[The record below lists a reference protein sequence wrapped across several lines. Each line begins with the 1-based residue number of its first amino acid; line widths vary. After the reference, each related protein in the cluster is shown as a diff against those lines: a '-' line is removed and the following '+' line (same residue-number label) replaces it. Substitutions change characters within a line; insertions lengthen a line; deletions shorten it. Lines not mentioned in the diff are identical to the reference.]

1 MLMRITGLVD
11 ILHLGGR
18 EMARKKIREYDSK
31 RLLKEHYKRFAGAEL
46 GIKSAQITES
56 TDVNE
61 LVKKEPWISSEK
73 LVVKPDML
81 FGKRGKSGLV
91 ALNLDLAQVAVFV
104 KERLGKEVEMGG
116 CKGPITTFIVEP
128 FIPHKEEFYLNIVS
142 DRLGNSISF
151 SECGGIEIEENW
163 DKVKT
168 IFVPTGLDFTAETC
182 APLVA
187 TLPLEIKEIIE
198 EFIKVIF
205 ALFLDLDF
213 TFLEMN
219 PFTLVNGK
227 PYPLDMRGELDDT
240 ATFKNF
246 KKWGNIDFPMPFGR
260 VMSSTESFIHGLD
273 EKTSAS
279 LKFTVLNPK
288 GRIWTMVAGGG
299 ASVIYADTVGDLGF
313 ASELGNYAEYS
324 GAPNEDEVLQYARV
338 VIDCATADPD
348 GRQRALVI
356 GGGIANFTD
365 VAATFNGIIRALKE
379 KESKLKAARMHIY
392 VRRGGPN
399 YQRGLAKMRTL
410 GQEIGIPIEVYG
422 PEATMTGIC
431 KQAIECITA
440 AA

>member
-1 MLMRITGLVD
+1 
-11 ILHLGGR
+11 
-18 EMARKKIREYDSK
+18 MARKKIREYDSK
-31 RLLKEHYKRFAGAEL
+31 RLLKEHFKRLSGREL
-46 GIKSAQITES
+46 PIKSAQVTES
-56 TDVNE
+56 TDFNE
-61 LVKKEPWISSEK
+61 LAQNEPWLSSTK

-91 ALNLDLAQVAVFV
+91 ALNLDLAQVATFV

-128 FIPHKEEFYLNIVS
+128 FIPHNEEFYLNIVS
-142 DRLGNSISF
+142 DRIGNSISF

-168 IFVPTGLDFTAETC
+168 IFIPTGVSLTSELC

-187 TLPLEIKEIIE
+187 TLPLEIKVEIE
-198 EFIKVIF
+198 EFIKTVF
-205 ALFLDLDF
+205 TLFQDLDF

-219 PFTLVNGK
+219 PFALVDGK

-240 ATFKNF
+240 AAFKNF
-246 KKWGNIDFPMPFGR
+246 KKWGSIEFPMPFGR
-260 VMSSTESFIHGLD
+260 VMSPSESFIHGLD

-299 ASVIYADTVGDLGF
+299 ASVIYADTVGDLGY

-338 VIDCATADPD
+338 VLDCVTADPD
-348 GRQRALVI
+348 GRKRALVI

-379 KESKLKAARMHIY
+379 KESKLKAARVHIY

-399 YQRGLAKMRTL
+399 YQKGLAKMRGL
-410 GQEIGIPIEVYG
+410 GEEIGIPIEVYG